1 MKKVLAF
8 SVIFIIAALC
18 LTGCTKGNGSAE
30 TTAPV
35 TEQATAETTLPKPK
49 VSLGVTIGTTI
60 DEDVLKA
67 TGIQKFLDE
76 GTVDECYGIYVSK
89 LQKNSPLE
97 ITIFRPGDI
106 IRGINGEK
114 VLSVE
119 DVERLISGFEPGDTV
134 TVNAQRINI
143 LNGENSLFDV
153 EVTFREEAGFIPPV
167 TAETSAAQTGTAQ

>member
-18 LTGCTKGNGSAE
+18 LAGCAQGNGSAE

-35 TEQATAETTLPKPK
+35 TEQTTAETTLPAPK

-60 DEDVLKA
+60 DENVLKA
-67 TGIQKFLDE
+67 TGIRRFLDD
-76 GTVDECYGIYVSK
+76 GTVDECYGIYVSEMR
-89 LQKNSPLE
+89 KNSPLD
-97 ITIFRPGDI
+97 ITEFSIGDI

-119 DVERLISGFEPGDTV
+119 DIIGMLSGFEPGDTI
-134 TVNAQRINI
+134 TVNA
-143 LNGENSLFDV
+143 
-153 EVTFREEAGFIPPV
+153 
-167 TAETSAAQTGTAQ
+167 